1 MVPTNWRFS
10 TESLANGGDCH
21 ARRKF
26 VEIERQWPVESRF
39 AVGSY
44 QRLYEIERAGKQPGG
59 ADLGQQRSTQSMPI
73 LDGLFTWAREQSLH
87 QDVLLSSGLAKA
99 LVYRLKHEAG
109 LRGYLDDPAVPIDN
123 NESDRVFRSTVR
135 MCTPS
140 CRPLWNVP
148 NVVRYCR

>member
-1 MVPTNWRFS
+1 MVATATPGAS
-10 TESLANGGDCH
+10 SLKLSASG
-21 ARRKF
+21 
-26 VEIERQWPVESRF
+26 QWKVDLQWEVTRGCMRLSVLASSR
-39 AVGSY
+39 
-44 QRLYEIERAGKQPGG
+44 GG

-73 LDGLFTWAREQSLH
+73 LDGLFTWAREQSLR